1 MGTYR
6 NKLFA
11 AASVVVAAGT
21 VAVSGLAPAS
31 ASPAARPAA
40 SPAARPPAR
49 PAASLSASGT
59 EHFQIMTTSETART
73 THVIASGVFTAGG
86 TDVSGNKSDT
96 IIFSGGTFKIRHF
109 AGHGKQSFDPATCL
123 LTINLHGTYKL
134 KDGTGTYAGISG
146 HGRYHLRILAVA
158 ARNSNGKCSQR
169 KQPEAFEQIIRA
181 HGPLHL

>member
-40 SPAARPPAR
+40 SPAAR

-96 IIFSGGTFKIRHF
+96 IMFSGGTFKIRHF

-146 HGRYHLRILAVA
+146 HGRYHLRVLSVA

>member
-1 MGTYR
+1 MATYR

-31 ASPAARPAA
+31 ASPAA
-40 SPAARPPAR
+40 SPVAK

-59 EHFQIMTTSETART
+59 EHFQIMTTSETARR
-73 THVIASGVFTAGG
+73 THMIADGVFTAGG
-86 TDVSGNKSDT
+86 TDVSGNKTDT

-123 LTINLHGTYKL
+123 LSVNERGNYKVE
-134 KDGTGTYAGISG
+134 DGTGTYAGISG

-169 KQPEAFEQIIRA
+169 KQPVAFEQIIRA
-181 HGPLHL
+181 HGPLRL

>member
-1 MGTYR
+1 MMGTYR

-31 ASPAARPAA
+31 ASQAA
-40 SPAARPPAR
+40 SPAAK

-59 EHFQIMTTSETART
+59 EHFQIMTTSETARN
-73 THVIASGVFTAGG
+73 THVIAYGVFTAGG
-86 TDVSGNKSDT
+86 TDVTGNKTDT
-96 IIFSGGTFKIRHF
+96 IDLSGGTFKIRHS

-123 LTINLHGTYKL
+123 LKINERGRYKL
-134 KDGTGTYAGISG
+134 EDGTGKFAGISG
-146 HGRYHLRILAVA
+146 HGRYHLRILGIF
-158 ARNSNGKCSQR
+158 ARNANGKCSQR

-181 HGPLHL
+181 HGPVHL

>member
-1 MGTYR
+1 MRTYR

-31 ASPAARPAA
+31 ASPAA
-40 SPAARPPAR
+40 SPAAKPAAK

-73 THVIASGVFTAGG
+73 THVIADGVFTAGG
-86 TDVSGNKSDT
+86 ADVSGNKTDT
-96 IIFSGGTFKIRHF
+96 IMFSGGTFKIRHF

-123 LTINLHGTYKL
+123 LTIKRHGTYKL

-146 HGRYHLRILAVA
+146 HGRYHLRILSVA
-158 ARNSNGKCSQR
+158 ARNSKGKCSQR
-169 KQPEAFEQIIRA
+169 EQPAAFEQIIRA
-181 HGPLHL
+181 HGPVHL

>member
-1 MGTYR
+1 MRTYR
-6 NKLFA
+6 SKLIA

-31 ASPAARPAA
+31 ASPVARPAA
-40 SPAARPPAR
+40 K
-49 PAASLSASGT
+49 PAASVSASGT
-59 EHFQIMTTSETART
+59 EHFQIMTTSETARK
-73 THVIASGVFTAGG
+73 THVIAYGAFTAGG
-86 TDVSGNKSDT
+86 TDISGNKTD
-96 IIFSGGTFKIRHF
+96 IIMFSGGTFKIRHF

-146 HGRYHLRILAVA
+146 HGRYHLRILSVA

-169 KQPEAFEQIIRA
+169 KQPAAFEQIIRA
-181 HGPLHL
+181 HGPVHL

>member
-31 ASPAARPAA
+31 ASQAA
-40 SPAARPPAR
+40 SLSAK

-146 HGRYHLRILAVA
+146 HGRYHLRVLSVA

>member
-1 MGTYR
+1 MRTYR

-31 ASPAARPAA
+31 ASQAA
-40 SPAARPPAR
+40 SPVAK

-59 EHFQIMTTSETART
+59 EHFQIMTTSETARR
-73 THVIASGVFTAGG
+73 THALAYGAFTAGG
-86 TDVSGNKSDT
+86 TDVSGNKTDT

-109 AGHGKQSFDPATCL
+109 AGHGKQIFDPATCL
-123 LTINLHGTYKL
+123 LTISRHGTYKL

-181 HGPLHL
+181 HGPVHL

>member
-1 MGTYR
+1 MATYR

-31 ASPAARPAA
+31 ASPAA
-40 SPAARPPAR
+40 
-49 PAASLSASGT
+49 SLSASGT
-59 EHFQIMTTSETART
+59 EHFQIMTTSETARR
-73 THVIASGVFTAGG
+73 THMIADGVFTAGG
-86 TDVSGNKSDT
+86 TDVSGNKTDT

-123 LTINLHGTYKL
+123 LSVNERGNYKVE
-134 KDGTGTYAGISG
+134 DGTGTYAGISG

-169 KQPEAFEQIIRA
+169 KQPVAFARRLIACSGSTTR
-181 HGPLHL
+181 GPGRPR